1 MGDCGCKPCKTALP
15 IKHKKCKPFSLC
27 VGNFT
32 LIFDGVCPRI
42 EPRQYQIPDG
52 TYTSITFNNGCI
64 TAVGEAP
71 IPQYTPQQ
79 CCGGEEDLAHNSE
92 ASADLSTTNIPGN
105 LARIQNGAIVVKPV
119 WDMTGNVVVSGLGTG
134 DKPYTPKVKISKKE
148 NNTLIEEK
156 DGLFANLFFKTT
168 GTVEVEGNG
177 TKAKP
182 YTLNVLG
189 AEAKLPKIN
198 NTEILGNGFTLD
210 EYGRWKVD
218 ENFTVVTKLKADHPA
233 FDFVDQGGAIVLMVN
248 DQILRTG
255 AALVTGAGL
264 LGKGSTQEPLVL
276 DLNANLVSQILTVI
290 EGDTTLKQR
299 LKSMLGV

>member
-1 MGDCGCKPCKTALP
+1 MGDCGCRPCKTELP
-15 IKHKKCKPFSLC
+15 AKRKKCKPFSLC

-79 CCGGEEDLAHNSE
+79 CCGDDNDLGHNDE
-92 ASADLSTTNIPGN
+92 AGADLSTLNIPGN
-105 LARIQNGAIVVKPV
+105 LARTQNGSVVVKPV
-119 WDMTGNVVVSGLGTG
+119 WDMTGNVVVSGLGIG
-134 DKPYTPKVKISKKE
+134 DNPYKPKVKISNKE
-148 NNTLIEEK
+148 GNTLVEET

-168 GTVEVEGNG
+168 DTVEVEGDG

-182 YTLNVLG
+182 YKLNVLG
-189 AEAKLPKIN
+189 AEVKLPKIN
-198 NTEILGNGFTLD
+198 QTEILGNGFTLD
-210 EYGRWKVD
+210 EYGRWKVGD
-218 ENFTVVTKLKADHPA
+218 DFTVVTKLTVDHPA
-233 FDFVDQGGAIVLMVN
+233 FDFVDQGGSIALLVN
-248 DQILRTG
+248 DQVLRTG

-264 LGKGSTQEPLVL
+264 SGKGSTQEPLVL

-290 EGDTTLKQR
+290 DGDTTLKQR
-299 LKSMLGV
+299 FKSILGV